1 MSTDEIDT
9 PAEEQ
14 GEEEREHKTEE
25 ELFAEHEQQLD
36 ELLADVEGPEAPDP
50 EPTLP
55 SLGGGVTR
63 RDVMKAGAAVGA
75 VGGLAGCAGTNSLGN
90 SSDTE
95 TDNGGGDVPDHKVPP
110 GEHDEYYGFWS
121 GGHAG
126 DIRVYGIPSMRQ
138 LTRIPVFNREPAKG
152 YGFDD
157 GTDQMLEE
165 AGDYTWGDS
174 HHPNLSETD
183 GKYDGEYIFVNDKA
197 NGRVARVNL
206 TYFETDAIVDIPN
219 VQSVHGCCIQS
230 PDTDYVFANSEFR
243 TPIPNDGRDVNN
255 PEEYVSV
262 FTALDPESMDVLW
275 QVEVDGQLDIVDSDK
290 DGRWVLASSYNDEE
304 GVEIEEMTKNDR
316 DDLKAF
322 DVPAIQE
329 LVDAGEYEE
338 INGVPVVDGTKSS
351 PHNEG
356 DNPIVRYIPTPKSPH
371 CVEVT
376 PDGKYG
382 MVAGKLSPTV
392 SIVDIEKLGTA
403 DDPADTIVGQPKV
416 GLGPLH
422 TTYDGRGHAYTS
434 LFIDSQVVKWD
445 IEAAVE
451 AEKGSEEPILGKID
465 VHYNPGHIQAVQGM
479 STEPTGDWL
488 VALNKLSKDRFLPV
502 GPIYPDNDQ
511 LIYIGNDE
519 DNETGGMELVA
530 DHPVYPEPHDAI
542 FAHKDKIEPA
552 KTWNKED
559 YDEEYVTQENS
570 RVERVDDSTV
580 EVYASVKRSE
590 YGLRDFTVQEGDE
603 VTLTATN
610 IEGTQDIVHGLA
622 IPEHDVNLAL
632 APQDTR
638 QVTFTADEPGVY
650 WIYCTYFCSALHLEM
665 RSRMIVEPSE

>member
-1 MSTDEIDT
+1 MNSTDPENPDEEGRTEPKDAETLID
-9 PAEEQ
+9 
-14 GEEEREHKTEE
+14 
-25 ELFAEHEQQLD
+25 EHETQLN
-36 ELLADVEGPEAPDP
+36 ELLADVEGPAAPEA
-50 EPTLP
+50 ESHLP
-55 SLGGGVTR
+55 GLGSGVTR
-63 RDVMKAGAAVGA
+63 RDVMKAGAAVGVA
-75 VGGLAGCAGTNSLGN
+75 GGLAGCAGTGAFGN
-90 SSDTE
+90 ATTDTE
-95 TDNGGGDVPDHKVPP
+95 SSSGDVPDHKVPP

-121 GGHAG
+121 GGHGG

-138 LTRIPVFNREPAKG
+138 LTRIPVFNREGAKG
-152 YGFDD
+152 YGYDD
-157 GTDQMLEE
+157 ETDEMLEE
-165 AGDYTWGDS
+165 AGGYTWGDS
-174 HHPNLSETD
+174 HHPSLSETD

-230 PDTDYVFANSEFR
+230 PDTEYVFANSEFR
-243 TPIPNDGRDVNN
+243 TPVPNDGRDVNS
-255 PEEYVSV
+255 PDEYVSL
-262 FTALDPESMDVLW
+262 FTAIDPDSMDVLW

-290 DGRWVLASSYNDEE
+290 DGRWVLSSSYNDEE
-304 GVEIEEMTKNDR
+304 GVEVEEMTRDDR
-316 DDLKAF
+316 DDVKAF

-329 LVDAGEYEE
+329 LVDAGEHEE
-338 INGVPVVDGTKSS
+338 VNGVPVIDGTKSS
-351 PHNEG
+351 PNNQG

-376 PDGKYG
+376 PDGNYG

-392 SIVDIEKLGTA
+392 SIIDIEKLATA

-422 TTYDGRGHAYTS
+422 TTYDDRGHAYTS

-445 IEAAVE
+445 IEEAVT

-465 VHYNPGHIQAVQGM
+465 VHYNPGHIQAVQAM
-479 STEPTGDWL
+479 STEPQGDWL

-502 GPIYPDNDQ
+502 GPIFPDNDQ
-511 LIYIGNDE
+511 LIYIGNDK
-519 DNETGGMELVA
+519 DDETGGMELVA

-552 KTWNKED
+552 RTWDPADYEGEKEF
-559 YDEEYVTQENS
+559 VTEENS

-603 VTLTATN
+603 VTLTVTN
-610 IEGTQDIVHGLA
+610 IEGSQDIVHGLA
-622 IPEHDVNLAL
+622 IPEYDVNLAL

-638 QVTFTADEPGVY
+638 QFTFTADEPGVY
-650 WIYCTYFCSALHLEM
+650 WAYCTYFCSALHLEM
-665 RSRMIVEPSE
+665 RSRMIVEPAD

>member
-1 MSTDEIDT
+1 MSSTNPDT
-9 PAEEQ
+9 ED
-14 GEEEREHKTEE
+14 EERTEPKDADT
-25 ELFAEHEQQLD
+25 LFEEHEAQLN
-36 ELLADVEGPEAPDP
+36 ELLADVDGPEAPEADSH
-50 EPTLP
+50 L
-55 SLGGGVTR
+55 SGLGSGVTR
-63 RDVMKAGAAVGA
+63 RDMMKAGAAVGVA
-75 VGGLAGCAGTNSLGN
+75 GGLAGCSGTQAFGDANTDTKNSGN
-90 SSDTE
+90 
-95 TDNGGGDVPDHKVPP
+95 VPDHKVPP

-121 GGHAG
+121 GGHGG

-138 LTRIPVFNREPAKG
+138 LTRIPVFNREGAKG
-152 YGFDD
+152 YGYDD
-157 GTDQMLEE
+157 GTAEMLEE

-206 TYFETDAIVDIPN
+206 KYFQTDAIVDIPN

-255 PEEYVSV
+255 PDEYVSV
-262 FTALDPESMDVLW
+262 FSALDPDSMDVRW

-290 DGRWVLASSYNDEE
+290 DGRWVLSSAYNDEE
-304 GVEIEEMTKNDR
+304 GVEVEEMTKDDR

-338 INGVPVVDGTKSS
+338 VNGVPVVDGTKES
-351 PHNEG
+351 PHNQG
-356 DNPIVRYIPTPKSPH
+356 DNPVVRYIPTPKSPH

-376 PDGKYG
+376 PDGNYA

-392 SIVDIEKLGTA
+392 SIVDIEKLATA

-422 TTYDGRGHAYTS
+422 TTYDDRGHAYTS

-445 IEAAVE
+445 IEEAVE

-479 STEPTGDWL
+479 SVEPAGNWL

-511 LIYIGNDE
+511 LIYIGNDA
-519 DNETGGMELVA
+519 DDETGGMELVA

-552 KTWNKED
+552 KTWDRED
-559 YDEEYVTQENS
+559 YEGEKEFVTEENS
-570 RVERVDDSTV
+570 RVERIDDSTV

-603 VTLTATN
+603 VTLTVTN
-610 IEGTQDIVHGLA
+610 IEGSQDIVHGLA
-622 IPEHDVNLAL
+622 LPEYNVNLAL

-638 QVTFTADEPGVY
+638 QVTFTADKPGVY
-650 WIYCTYFCSALHLEM
+650 WAYCTYFCSALHLEM
-665 RSRMIVEPSE
+665 RSRMIVEPAD

>member
-1 MSTDEIDT
+1 MSSTDPNTEDEGST
-9 PAEEQ
+9 EPKDAE
-14 GEEEREHKTEE
+14 T
-25 ELFAEHEQQLD
+25 LFAEHEAQLN
-36 ELLADVEGPEAPDP
+36 ELLADVEGPDAPEA
-50 EPTLP
+50 ESHL
-55 SLGGGVTR
+55 SGLGAGVTR
-63 RDVMKAGAAVGA
+63 RDVMKAGAAVGVA
-75 VGGLAGCAGTNSLGN
+75 GGLAGCAGTGALGN
-90 SSDTE
+90 AATDTE
-95 TDNGGGDVPDHKVPP
+95 SSGGDVPDHKVPP

-157 GTDQMLEE
+157 GSDEMLEE
-165 AGDYTWGDS
+165 AGDYNWGDS

-230 PDTDYVFANSEFR
+230 PDTEYVFANSEFR
-243 TPIPNDGRDVNN
+243 TPIPNDGRDVNS

-262 FTALDPESMDVLW
+262 FTALDPESMDVRW

-290 DGRWVLASSYNDEE
+290 DGRWVLSSSYNDEE
-304 GVEIEEMTKNDR
+304 GVEVEEMTRDDR

-338 INGVPVVDGTKSS
+338 VNGVPVVDGTKES

-392 SIVDIEKLGTA
+392 SIIDIEKLATA

-422 TTYDGRGHAYTS
+422 TTYDDRGHAYTS

-445 IEAAVE
+445 IEKAVE

-465 VHYNPGHIQAVQGM
+465 VHYNPGHIQAVQAM
-479 STEPTGDWL
+479 STEPAGNWL

-511 LIYIGNDE
+511 LIYIGNDK
-519 DNETGGMELVA
+519 DDETGGMELVA

-552 KTWNKED
+552 KTWDKDD
-559 YDEEYVTQENS
+559 YDAEFVTEENS

-603 VTLTATN
+603 VTLTVTN
-610 IEGTQDIVHGLA
+610 IEGSQDIVHGLA
-622 IPEHDVNLAL
+622 IPEYDVNLAL

-638 QVTFTADEPGVY
+638 QFTFTADEPGVY
-650 WIYCTYFCSALHLEM
+650 WAYCTYFCSALHLEM
-665 RSRMIVEPSE
+665 RSRMIVEPAD